1 MKKTLKNKIASLTL
15 AVMLA
20 SAAFTGCQMNGLIE
34 DSSDSENLHQTNT
47 SRTVYTDEEM
57 EEIKGL
63 VKDALKEKEE
73 EDAANKKPDK
83 FEYKGYNG
91 AITKIATFGL
101 DKAVDALGIENESLK
116 ELINIGTRT
125 INAGTKFLDA
135 LLNKATG
142 GLYGVALEILF
153 PDGSGSKVDPNI
165 LKIQNQLTEMEK
177 SISDVQ
183 KGIDQLG
190 EDIITSADRTI
201 LVNRLNEVSSYKN
214 NFATYAKFLS
224 KKGGTVD
231 YKTYLELK
239 GKLKQ
244 MNNNSPDKLLADANT
259 FFAQYNL
266 PDKDF
271 GKMYHSVAEASR
283 PWRYQSNHLIRDF
296 ISTELSAGTT
306 VYTVINA
313 LYNPD
318 NNGNIYKEAL
328 VGYIISHNDELYTL
342 YTDLMKP
349 VESSNNFTEINQEKF
364 DDFIA
369 RVNEA
374 AATLS
379 DKTLD
384 EMAATALESNKTW
397 EEFNSQF
404 DSYVSK
410 IDSIQIV
417 DDKEGEITC
426 NVAGAKYTFST
437 KTNTVNYGKN
447 FKGFESACNLQNI
460 WVEKDSW
467 SSWRTI
473 TYGVSTNGS
482 KALSSE
488 SDWMQ
493 VLNGAGFESGSNKI
507 TNKVTY
513 TAPEKKSYE
522 KIVNYYKDRGFAVTD
537 GELSYMD
544 VEEKEGKT
552 YRAGYKAAGNA
563 VGTTIA
569 NILKYDAGIEIGTA
583 EFVVP
588 DGSYGFKLEETG
600 KGDWNIPK
608 LHIASCKVT
617 YLDMS
622 SSSLDTKEFTVLDQY
637 ACDGDKRETMYRSH
651 YYGKYDDNF
660 QGLHEKDFS
669 IPVIIANFNK

>member
-1 MKKTLKNKIASLTL
+1 MKTLKNKIASLSL

-34 DSSDSENLHQTNT
+34 DSSDSENLCQTNT
-47 SRTVYTDEEM
+47 SRTVYSDEDKEEM
-57 EEIKGL
+57 KDL
-63 VKDALKEKEE
+63 VKEALKEKAE
-73 EDAANKKPDK
+73 EDAANKKPEK

-91 AITKIATFGL
+91 ALTKLATFGL
-101 DKAVDALGIENESLK
+101 DKAVDALGVENESLK
-116 ELINIGTRT
+116 ELINIGAKT
-125 INAGTKFLDA
+125 INAGTKFLDNM
-135 LLNKATG
+135 LNKATG
-142 GLYGVALEILF
+142 GLYGVALEFLF
-153 PDGSGSKVDPNI
+153 PNGSASKVDPNI

-190 EDIITSADRTI
+190 EDIITSGDRTI
-201 LVNRLNEVSSYKN
+201 LVSRLNEVSSYKN

-224 KKGGTVD
+224 KKGGEVD

-283 PWRYQSNHLIRDF
+283 PWRYQSNRLIRDF

-342 YTDLMKP
+342 YTDLMNP
-349 VESSNNFTEINQEKF
+349 VESSNNFTEINQEKYEA
-364 DDFIA
+364 FIE
-369 RVNEA
+369 RVEEV

-379 DKTLD
+379 DKALD
-384 EMAATALESNKTW
+384 EMADTALESKKTW
-397 EEFNSQF
+397 EDFNDQF
-404 DSYVSK
+404 DAYVNK
-410 IDSIQIV
+410 IESIQIV

-447 FKGFESACNLQNI
+447 FKGFGSACNLQDI
-460 WVEKDSW
+460 WKDKDRWNSW
-467 SSWRTI
+467 DVLR
-473 TYGVSTNGS
+473 YGVNTDGG

-493 VLNGAGFESGSNKI
+493 VLNGAGFESGTNKI
-507 TNKVTY
+507 TNKVTC

-537 GELSYMD
+537 GALTYMN

-552 YRAGYKAAGNA
+552 YRAGYKATGNT

-569 NILKYDAGIEIGTA
+569 NILKYDAGIEIGTT
-583 EFVVP
+583 ELIVP
-588 DGSYGFKLEETG
+588 DGGYGFKLAETG
-600 KGDWNIPK
+600 DGDWNVPK

-617 YLDMS
+617 YLDLS
-622 SSSLDTKEFTVLDQY
+622 TSSLDTKEFTVLDQY
-637 ACDGDKRETMYRSH
+637 ACDSNRRETMYRSH
-651 YYGKYDDNF
+651 YYGKYDDNY

-669 IPVIIANFNK
+669 VPVIIANFNK